1 MTPPV
6 PGPTLLALAAVAL
19 SCLVSGLALL
29 RARRAQVCAGLL
41 VTAGVLGVVGATLAT
56 SGTPGL
62 APPLLVAAGALVLP
76 LALTAY
82 PRWRWRHPVDV
93 STLTVITVVGAVT
106 VSRSTD
112 PTVVGTLGLV
122 LGGVLLAHT
131 WWRLECASDE
141 DRRAVQ
147 WMALSVGST
156 AFLGGVLGFA
166 WEGSLVS
173 QLAPVLLVVV
183 GPALYV
189 GVVVPEVVDVR
200 AAVVRTVVTFVTA
213 LTYTAV
219 FVGLATLLTLAT
231 GAEPQIGALALLG
244 AVASLMLRPVQVLL
258 SGVVDQIL
266 FGARPDPLG
275 AAHEVVGHIG
285 DDPVL
290 ALRAIREGL
299 VLPFACLRV
308 AGVELVSSGS
318 ATAHTHRV
326 HLSPGTE
333 LVVGL
338 RPGDLRMPRSDRQV
352 LDLAAPLLAQTLRAR
367 ALAADLHVSREQTV
381 AAIAEERRRLRRD
394 LHDGLG
400 PRLSGIA
407 FTCDAARNLVPSD
420 PDAAQVLLR
429 TLRAETVTAIE
440 DVRGLVYGMRPPA
453 LDELGLVGAL
463 RQRAVGLCTP
473 EGARLEVTLSAP
485 EDLSGLPA
493 ATEVAAYRIVVE
505 ALTNVGR
512 HACSAAATV
521 SLRLDGSALSIS
533 VLNEEATTTQA
544 PALQPWRPGVGLTS
558 MHERAAELGG
568 TLTAGP
574 WSGGGR
580 VEVTLPV

>member
-1 MTPPV
+1 M
-6 PGPTLLALAAVAL
+6 
-19 SCLVSGLALL
+19 
-29 RARRAQVCAGLL
+29 
-41 VTAGVLGVVGATLAT
+41 
-56 SGTPGL
+56 
-62 APPLLVAAGALVLP
+62 
-76 LALTAY
+76 
-82 PRWRWRHPVDV
+82 
-93 STLTVITVVGAVT
+93 
-106 VSRSTD
+106 
-112 PTVVGTLGLV
+112 
-122 LGGVLLAHT
+122 
-131 WWRLECASDE
+131 
-141 DRRAVQ
+141 
-147 WMALSVGST
+147 
-156 AFLGGVLGFA
+156 
-166 WEGSLVS
+166 
-173 QLAPVLLVVV
+173 
-183 GPALYV
+183 
-189 GVVVPEVVDVR
+189 
-200 AAVVRTVVTFVTA
+200 
-213 LTYTAV
+213 
-219 FVGLATLLTLAT
+219 AT

-299 VLPFACLRV
+299 VLPSACLRV

-318 ATAHTHRV
+318 ATAHTHSV
-326 HLSPGTE
+326 HICPGTE

-420 PDAAQVLLR
+420 PDGAQVLLR

-463 RQRAVGLCTP
+463 RQRAVGLCTTK
-473 EGARLEVTLSAP
+473 GGRLQVTLSAP
-485 EDLSGLPA
+485 EDLTGLPA

-533 VLNEEATTTQA
+533 VLNEEATTGQEV
-544 PALQPWRPGVGLTS
+544 ALQPWRPGVGLTS

-568 TLTAGP
+568 TLTAGS

-580 VEVTLPV
+580 VEATLPV